1 MDTDI
6 DEDIGITGEEL
17 DRIVSEQKG
26 PILVMTS
33 VRKLIAGFSSARQFL
48 AATDA
53 DLRRRGRCGA
63 KTRRM
68 IAEIRERCF
77 FLEKNKEER
86 FRYDRMV
93 ARYIDEKVAELE
105 REKEGLNPVFTA
117 NDLQAAALYM
127 GEEKVEFIDL
137 RRLNEF
143 RHAMT
148 AAQRDELKRRHEAQ
162 EAERARLEKEELER
176 RERERAEREAKR
188 NAAKERQEKGGR
200 NGRK

>member
-1 MDTDI
+1 MQ
-6 DEDIGITGEEL
+6 EL
-17 DRIVSEQKG
+17 VASIK
-26 PILVMTS
+26 
-33 VRKLIAGFSSARQFL
+33 
-48 AATDA
+48 
-53 DLRRRGRCGA
+53 
-63 KTRRM
+63 
-68 IAEIRERCF
+68 ERCF
-77 FLEKNKEER
+77 FIEKNREER
-86 FRYDRMV
+86 FRYNRCFAKYMDERDRRQ
-93 ARYIDEKVAELE
+93 AKEIE
-105 REKEGLNPVFTA
+105 RLNPVFTA

-176 RERERAEREAKR
+176 RERERAEREAKTK
-188 NAAKERQEKGGR
+188 AAKERQEKGGR

>member
-17 DRIVSEQKG
+17 ERIVSEQKG
-26 PILVMTS
+26 PLVVLTS
-33 VRKLIAGFSSARQFL
+33 VRKLIAGFASARQFL

-68 IAEIRERCF
+68 IAEIKERCF

-93 ARYIDEKVAELE
+93 ARFLDDKVEELE
-105 REKEGLNPVFTA
+105 REKAGLNPVFTA

-137 RRLNEF
+137 RQLNEF

-148 AAQRDELKRRHEAQ
+148 AAQRDELKRRYEAQ
-162 EAERARLEKEELER
+162 EAERARREAEELAR
-176 RERERAEREAKR
+176 RERERAEREAR
-188 NAAKERQEKGGR
+188 ERAAKEKPEKGVR